1 MQGILLGGGS
11 GKRLSPLTT
20 STNKHLLPIFDKPM
34 IYYSL
39 SILLLAKI
47 KNITLICDKDS
58 INDYKKLLK
67 DGEEFGITINYS
79 LQDSPEGLPHA
90 INTGLEEYP
99 MERFMVVLG
108 DNFLYGREFFNKFDN
123 NELNE
128 DNFIFYQ
135 KVKDPSDFGILE
147 FDNSGE
153 LIKLIEKPTEYFSNF
168 VAVGVYI
175 FDSKFSN
182 YYSNLKKSKRG
193 EYEIIDIIN
202 QYIQNKN
209 IKSFYLGRGMS
220 WLDMGSYNAM
230 ISSSNFVKTLQERQD
245 ILINSPHEISYR
257 NGWISHEDILNLVSK
272 NKESGYFRNLED
284 ILYD

>member
-1 MQGILLGGGS
+1 M
-11 GKRLSPLTT
+11 
-20 STNKHLLPIFDKPM
+20 
-34 IYYSL
+34 
-39 SILLLAKI
+39 
-47 KNITLICDKDS
+47 ICDKNS
-58 INDYKKLLK
+58 LEDYRKLLGN
-67 DGEEFGITINYS
+67 GEEFGITINYS

-90 INTGLEEYP
+90 INTGLKEYP
-99 MERFMVVLG
+99 MEKFMVVLG
-108 DNFLYGREFFNKFDN
+108 DNFLYGREFFNKFEND
-123 NELNE
+123 ELVK

-153 LIKLIEKPTEYFSNF
+153 LIKLIEKPTKFISNF

-175 FDSKFSN
+175 FDSQFSN
-182 YYSNLKKSKRG
+182 YYSSLKKSKRG

-202 QYIQNKN
+202 QYIDNKN

-220 WLDMGSYNAM
+220 WLDMGSYDAM

-257 NGWISHEDILNLVSK
+257 NGWISEKDIL
-272 NKESGYFRNLED
+272 
-284 ILYD
+284 ILFKK

>member
-1 MQGILLGGGS
+1 MDGILLGGGS

-39 SILLLAKI
+39 SILLLSKI
-47 KNITLICDKDS
+47 KTITLICDKDS
-58 INDYKKLLK
+58 VEDYRKLLGS
-67 DGEEFGITINYS
+67 GEEFGITINYS

-99 MERFMVVLG
+99 MEKFMVVLG
-108 DNFLYGREFFNKFDN
+108 DNFLYGREFFNKFEND
-123 NELNE
+123 ELVK

-153 LIKLIEKPTEYFSNF
+153 LIKLIEKPTKFISNF

-175 FDSKFSN
+175 FDSEFSN
-182 YYSNLKKSKRG
+182 YYSSLKKSKRG

-202 QYIQNKN
+202 QYIDNKN

-220 WLDMGSYNAM
+220 WLDMGSYDAM

-257 NGWISHEDILNLVSK
+257 NGWISDEDILNLVSK
-272 NKESGYFRNLED
+272 NKESGYFTSLKD
-284 ILYD
+284 ILSD

>member
-1 MQGILLGGGS
+1 MDGILLGGGS

-39 SILLLAKI
+39 SILLLSKI
-47 KNITLICDKDS
+47 KTITLICDKDS
-58 INDYKKLLK
+58 VEDYRKLLGS
-67 DGEEFGITINYS
+67 GEEFGITINYS

-99 MERFMVVLG
+99 MEKFMVVLG
-108 DNFLYGREFFNKFDN
+108 DNFLYGREFFNKFEN
-123 NELNE
+123 NELVK

-153 LIKLIEKPTEYFSNF
+153 LIKLIEKPTKFISNF

-175 FDSKFSN
+175 FDSEFSN
-182 YYSNLKKSKRG
+182 YYSSLKKSKRG

-202 QYIQNKN
+202 QYIDNKN

-220 WLDMGSYNAM
+220 WLDMGSYDAM

-257 NGWISHEDILNLVSK
+257 NGWISDEDILNLVSK
-272 NKESGYFRNLED
+272 NKESGYFTSLKD
-284 ILYD
+284 ILSD

>member
-1 MQGILLGGGS
+1 MEGILLGGGS

-58 INDYKKLLK
+58 IDDYKKLLK
-67 DGEEFGITINYS
+67 NGEEFGITINYS

-153 LIKLIEKPTEYFSNF
+153 LIKLIEKPTEYVSNF

-202 QYIQNKN
+202 QYIHNKN

-257 NGWISHEDILNLVSK
+257 NGWISDKDILNLVSK
-272 NKESGYFRNLED
+272 NKESGYFKNLED

>member
-1 MQGILLGGGS
+1 MDGILLGGGS

-39 SILLLAKI
+39 SILLLSKI
-47 KNITLICDKDS
+47 KTVTLICDKDS
-58 INDYKKLLK
+58 IEDYKKLLGS
-67 DGEEFGITINYS
+67 GEEFGITINYS

-99 MERFMVVLG
+99 MEKFMVVLG
-108 DNFLYGREFFNKFDN
+108 DNFLYGREFFNKFEN
-123 NELNE
+123 NELVK

-153 LIKLIEKPTEYFSNF
+153 LIKLIEKPTKFISNF

-175 FDSKFSN
+175 FDSEFSN
-182 YYSNLKKSKRG
+182 YYSSLKKSKRG

-202 QYIQNKN
+202 QYIDNKN

-220 WLDMGSYNAM
+220 WLDMGSYDAM

-257 NGWISHEDILNLVSK
+257 NGWISDEDVLNLVSK
-272 NKESGYFRNLED
+272 NKESGYFRSLKD
-284 ILYD
+284 ILSD

>member
-1 MQGILLGGGS
+1 MDGILLGGGS

-39 SILLLAKI
+39 SILLLSKI
-47 KNITLICDKDS
+47 KTITLICDKDS
-58 INDYKKLLK
+58 VEDYRKLLGS
-67 DGEEFGITINYS
+67 GEEFGITINYS

-99 MERFMVVLG
+99 MEKFMVVLG
-108 DNFLYGREFFNKFDN
+108 DNFLYGREFFNKFEN
-123 NELNE
+123 GELVK

-153 LIKLIEKPTEYFSNF
+153 LIKLIEKPTKFISNF

-175 FDSKFSN
+175 FDSEFSN
-182 YYSNLKKSKRG
+182 YYSSLKKSKRG

-202 QYIQNKN
+202 QYIDNKN

-220 WLDMGSYNAM
+220 WLDMGSYDAM

-257 NGWISHEDILNLVSK
+257 NGWISDEDILNLVSK
-272 NKESGYFRNLED
+272 NKESGYFTSLKD
-284 ILYD
+284 ILSD

>member
-1 MQGILLGGGS
+1 MDGILLGGGS

-39 SILLLAKI
+39 SILLLSKI
-47 KNITLICDKDS
+47 KNITLICDKNS
-58 INDYKKLLK
+58 IEDYRKLLGN
-67 DGEEFGITINYS
+67 GEEFGITINYS

-90 INTGLEEYP
+90 INTGLKEYP
-99 MERFMVVLG
+99 MEKFMVVLG
-108 DNFLYGREFFNKFDN
+108 DNFLYGREFFNKFEND
-123 NELNE
+123 ELVK

-153 LIKLIEKPTEYFSNF
+153 LIKLIEKPTKFISNF

-175 FDSKFSN
+175 FDSQFSN
-182 YYSNLKKSKRG
+182 YYSSLKKSKRG

-202 QYIQNKN
+202 QYIDNKN

-220 WLDMGSYNAM
+220 WLDMGSYDAM

-257 NGWISHEDILNLVSK
+257 NGWISEKDILNLVSK
-272 NKESGYFRNLED
+272 NKESGYFTSLKD
-284 ILYD
+284 ILSD